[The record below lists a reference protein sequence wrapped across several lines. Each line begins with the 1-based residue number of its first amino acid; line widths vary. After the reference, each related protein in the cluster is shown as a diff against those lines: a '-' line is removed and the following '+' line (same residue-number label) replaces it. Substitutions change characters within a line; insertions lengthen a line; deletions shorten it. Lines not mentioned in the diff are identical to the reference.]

1 METMTDPKP
10 PARRSYPAVYER
22 VVPIA
27 IGVILVLIAVLLLI
41 VAGVVL
47 KVLPGS
53 AALAR
58 AW

>member
-1 METMTDPKP
+1 MTDPKP

-58 AW
+58 AF